1 MASKTSELACTYAAL
16 ILHDEGVEITQDK
29 IAAIVQAAGVQIEG
43 YYPMLFAKYLAGKN
57 LGSMLNVS
65 AGAAPTPA
73 AAAPSA
79 PAAAGAAAPAR
90 HCTCV
95 VLDHEALFCCS
106 CIRSRFDR
114 RFCIFDDQ
122 SINFAQSRT
131 KVIDDTKQLQ
141 VAK

>member
-79 PAAAGAAAPAR
+79 AAAAGAAAPAQEKKKEEKKEEEEE
-90 HCTCV
+90 
-95 VLDHEALFCCS
+95 DDDMGFGLF
-106 CIRSRFDR
+106 D
-114 RFCIFDDQ
+114 
-122 SINFAQSRT
+122 
-131 KVIDDTKQLQ
+131 
-141 VAK
+141 